1 MAQPDHGPAGDARRR
16 WGIVPTISA
25 SRLRATRRVAALAV
39 VVAITA
45 VIFLLRDQLFL
56 LRDMGYAGAFL
67 AGLISSATIILPV
80 PGVVITF
87 ALGGALA
94 SPLLVGLA
102 AGLGETLG
110 ELTGYMAGYSGRAVV
125 EDRVIYERMAAQ
137 IRRYGP
143 LLFFV
148 LAAIPNPTFDVAGI
162 TAGGVRYPVGLFLI
176 ACWPG
181 KTLKALIIAYAGAGL
196 LPGLSQWI
204 TRLF

>member
-16 WGIVPTISA
+16 WGFVPTIST
-25 SRLRATRRVAALAV
+25 SRLRAARRVALLAV
-39 VVAITA
+39 VVALSA
-45 VIFLLRDQLFL
+45 VAFLLRDHLVL
-56 LRDMGYAGAFL
+56 LRDMGYVGAFL

-110 ELTGYMAGYSGRAVV
+110 EVTGYMAGYSGRAVV
-125 EDRVIYERMAAQ
+125 EDRAAYEQMAAR

-162 TAGGVRYPVGLFLI
+162 AAGGVRYPVGLFLI

-196 LPGLSQWI
+196 LPGLSEWI

>member
-1 MAQPDHGPAGDARRR
+1 MEYPDQEPAGEARPRR
-16 WGIVPTISA
+16 GPTITISA
-25 SRLRATRRVAALAV
+25 SRLRAARRVAVLAV
-39 VVAITA
+39 VVAITG
-45 VIFLLRDQLFL
+45 VGFLLRERLLQLQE
-56 LRDMGYAGAFL
+56 MGYVGAFL
-67 AGLISSATIILPV
+67 AGLISSATIILPM

-110 ELTGYMAGYSGRAVV
+110 EVTGYMAGYSGRAVV
-125 EDRVIYERMAAQ
+125 EDRAAYERMAAR

-148 LAAIPNPTFDVAGI
+148 LSAIPNPTFDVVGI
-162 TAGGVRYPVGLFLI
+162 AAGGVRYPVGLFLI

-181 KTLKALIIAYAGAGL
+181 KTLKALVIAYAGAGL
-196 LPGLSQWI
+196 LPSLSQWI
-204 TRLF
+204 IRLF